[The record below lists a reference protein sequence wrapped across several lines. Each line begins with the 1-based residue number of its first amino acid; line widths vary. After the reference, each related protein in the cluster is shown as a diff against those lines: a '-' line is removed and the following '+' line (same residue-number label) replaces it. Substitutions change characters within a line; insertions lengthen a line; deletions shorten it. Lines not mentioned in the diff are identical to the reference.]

1 MPSTDQPVVSNA
13 HSFSSFFELFD
24 GMSSD
29 KTSFAIVI
37 KFPVCNRREAC
48 ICTDNKLRQF
58 KVSHK
63 PCKALNGI
71 GVSKTRIFNDKFVL
85 SVVDLSKINL
95 ATDEDKASGLEYW
108 ARMFKAQTWE
118 ELKKL
123 VKDDEYLQEAAQS
136 IYIANSDY
144 MVQQRC
150 RAREEYERHERTV
163 QRDLRRLKEQ
173 LEAQSQ
179 ELEALR
185 KELAKYKK

>member
-1 MPSTDQPVVSNA
+1 MNVKN
-13 HSFSSFFELFD
+13 H
-24 GMSSD
+24 
-29 KTSFAIVI
+29 
-37 KFPVCNRREAC
+37 
-48 ICTDNKLRQF
+48 
-58 KVSHK
+58 
-63 PCKALNGI
+63 
-71 GVSKTRIFNDKFVL
+71 RIFNDKFVL

-179 ELEALR
+179 ELEAKDQELEVQKQRLETKEQELESLR
-185 KELAKYKK
+185 KELAKYKKNTLN